1 MILLHILGCATPSEW
16 ASAQVIASL
25 DDTVGGPKAS
35 AREGDFL
42 LENDRIR
49 LAILAGGNSMGP
61 SPFGGTLADA
71 DLRRADPLYEAGHG
85 NDQLAETFA
94 TVNMNLVGADVAES
108 VTILNDGSDGKAAIV
123 RATGIG
129 KPFLSMLTPLW
140 AIVDQPDFY
149 ITTDYILEPGS
160 SALKMVTTASLAA
173 TFTEA
178 TEMPGTTD
186 ALPILD
192 YAMSTGLAFG
202 DFYLQG
208 GSIDVFAS
216 RGGFDE
222 EDLVADRVNAG
233 GNTFTDP
240 FKFPFLAGIGD
251 RVSYALMAEGGD
263 LYVPLFTSSQTAA
276 FGAGSAGTVTDEGDS
291 GLGDEEYDRFQ
302 SGKSFQYTR
311 YFGIG
316 KGDVGSAYDA
326 IVQARG
332 LPHGTVAGFVV
343 EDGTGVAVSG
353 ASVLVFEK
361 GAEFAFNQ
369 WRTDVG
375 DDTQKDGNFGG
386 TLPPGDYEL
395 LVHMAGRPDGE
406 RLNITV
412 AKDETVQLVLIAHR
426 SGQVDV
432 SVVDQMG
439 RMLPSKVTII
449 PEAGVKSTLTPAYG
463 DEYITGNAAEVV
475 FLPHG
480 EGTLTLPPGNY
491 RAVASRGTEYELG
504 ESEIFTVRA
513 DGIVKLNLQLVHSVD
528 TDGWISADLHV
539 HAANSFDSG
548 VSLEARVISMVA
560 EGVDFFSSN
569 DHDYL
574 TDFAPVVEDLG
585 LEPWV
590 KTAVG
595 LETTTLEL
603 GHYLAFPLGHDT
615 LKEGGGAFDWTG
627 MAPADILS
635 TLESIGVEAGY
646 EPMRMVAHPRDG
658 ILGYFDQ
665 YGFDQFTGI
674 VSTPTLAFANPL
686 LANPEYMTLDFDSLE
701 LLNGKRFEIIRTPT
715 QPELDRY
722 KDGETLTSY
731 EMVERTG
738 REQLDLNADIYRLGY
753 GHEGQVDDWFTLLN
767 TGTRVTALGNSDA
780 HGKFSIESGCPR
792 NYVLLERD
800 GAISEPIASID
811 EQAVADAVKAG
822 RVVASYGPFVRF
834 TADTDY
840 VLGDTVPVTDGVVSL
855 SIEVEAPTWMNVDR
869 VELYQN
875 GELIHEW
882 EGLDPDV
889 VKFAQDI
896 DIEVSKDSWFVVIAM
911 GDGDMAPV
919 MTAVEIPPVQLQDVV
934 VEALANV
941 PGVGS
946 FVSPAVPIPRDG
958 VVLPFALTNP
968 IWVDV
973 DGNGEITPPG
983 IPGFMR
989 APIEPV
995 E

>member
-1 MILLHILGCATPSEW
+1 MLLLHILGCGTPTEW
-16 ASAQVIASL
+16 ASARQIASL
-25 DDTVGGPKAS
+25 DETVGGPKAT

-42 LENDRIR
+42 LENDRVR
-49 LAILAGGNSMGP
+49 LTILGGRYSMGP

-71 DLRRADPLYEAGHG
+71 DVRRQHPKYGAGHG

-94 TVNMNLVGADVAES
+94 TVNMNLVGAETAES
-108 VTILNDGSDGKAAIV
+108 VTIVNDGSDGNAAIV
-123 RATGIG
+123 RATGPG

-160 SALKMVTTASLAA
+160 AALKMVTTASLATSFSA
-173 TFTEA
+173 V
-178 TEMPGTTD
+178 TEMPGTTTS
-186 ALPILD
+186 LPILD

-222 EDLVADRVNAG
+222 EDLVADKVNAG

-240 FKFPFLAGIGD
+240 FAFPFLAGIGD

-263 LYVPLFTSSQTAA
+263 LFVPLFTSSQTAA
-276 FGAGSAGTVTDEGDS
+276 FGAGSAGTVTDPGDS
-291 GLGDEEYDRFQ
+291 GVGDEDYDRFQ
-302 SGKSFQYTR
+302 GGKSFQYTR

-316 KGDVGSAYDA
+316 QGDVGSAYDA
-326 IVQARG
+326 IVEARG
-332 LPHGTVAGFVV
+332 LPHGSVAGFVV
-343 EDGTGVAVSG
+343 EDATGVSVPG

-361 GAEFAFNQ
+361 GAEFAFNH
-369 WRTDVG
+369 WLSDVG
-375 DDTQKDGNFGG
+375 DDSQIDGNFGG
-386 TLPPGDYEL
+386 TLPAGPYEL
-395 LVHMAGRPDGE
+395 LVHMEGRPDGE
-406 RLNITV
+406 RVPITV
-412 AKDETVQLVLIAHR
+412 AEGETVQLVLVAHR

-432 SVVDQMG
+432 TVVDEMG
-439 RMLPSKVTII
+439 RLLPSKVTIL
-449 PEAGVKSTLTPAYG
+449 PETGTATPLTPSYG
-463 DEYITGNAAEVV
+463 DKYVTGNAAEVV
-475 FLPHG
+475 FLSNG
-480 EGTLTLPPGNY
+480 EGSLTLPPGNY
-491 RAVASRGTEYELG
+491 RAVASRGTEYEIG
-504 ESEIFTVRA
+504 ESDVFTVRA
-513 DGIVKLNLQLVHSVD
+513 DGIAKLNLQIVHSVD
-528 TDGWISADLHV
+528 TSGWISADLHV

-548 VSLEARVISMVA
+548 VSLEQRVITMAA

-569 DHDYL
+569 DHDFL
-574 TDFAPVVEDLG
+574 TDFAPIVEDLG

-603 GHYLAFPLGHDT
+603 GHFLAFPLGHDT
-615 LKEGGGAFDWTG
+615 LAEQGGAFDWTG
-627 MAPADILS
+627 MAPNDILG

-646 EPMRMVAHPRDG
+646 EPVRFVAHPRDG

-665 YGFDQFTGI
+665 YGFDQFTGT
-674 VSTPTLAFANPL
+674 VQTPTLAFANPL
-686 LANPEYMTLDFDSLE
+686 LANPEYMTLDFEALE

-715 QPELDRY
+715 QPELDSY
-722 KDGETLTSY
+722 AADGTLTSY
-731 EMVERTG
+731 EMVERTSQ
-738 REQLDLNADIYRLGY
+738 EQIDLNQDTYRLGY

-767 TGTRVTALGNSDA
+767 TGARMTALGNSDT
-780 HGKFSIESGCPR
+780 HSKFSIEAGCPR
-792 NYVLLERD
+792 NYVMVDHDDIGSL
-800 GAISEPIASID
+800 D

-822 RVVASYGPFVRF
+822 RVVASYGPFIRF
-834 TADTDY
+834 SADVDY
-840 VLGDTVPVTDGVVSL
+840 VLGDTVPVSDGVVSL
-855 SIEVEAPTWMNVDR
+855 HIEVEAPTWMLVDR

-889 VKFAQDI
+889 VKFAQDL
-896 DIEVSKDSWFVVIAM
+896 DVAVERDSWFVVIAM

-934 VEALANV
+934 VEALGSV

-958 VVLPFALTNP
+958 NVLPFALTNP
-968 IWVDV
+968 IYVDV
-973 DGNGEITPPG
+973 DGDGEITPPG
-983 IPGFMR
+983 IPAFMR
-989 APIEPV
+989 APVEPV